1 MRLQLSSA
9 GPRCRVSAFLL
20 LSWPWLHGCGG
31 AQKSATP
38 ATAPARESIVAM
50 ARLEPRGRVHR
61 VAAAE
66 DGVIARVLV
75 SEGATVKAGEPIA
88 YLAVHALREE
98 EAHAATLK
106 LERSGLS
113 ALEVTAQ
120 EARLRLAQAEAAYY
134 RAQAEREKGLLE
146 SGLIGGRQ
154 LDSTGLQARRAEEA
168 VSTAQADLDRLRQ
181 VAVLSRREAESELA
195 RARTLAER
203 AVVRSP
209 IDGVVLKVLAH
220 PGERTGVTPV
230 AQVGATAEMTAVAE
244 VHANDIRL
252 VTPGQRASFTSPALP
267 APLAGRV
274 AQIGALIAR
283 NDVFGEDPT
292 APANARVF
300 QVVVSLDDSS
310 IAGRFTNLEGQVRIQ
325 LQATGS

>member
-1 MRLQLSSA
+1 
-9 GPRCRVSAFLL
+9 V
-20 LSWPWLHGCGG
+20 
-31 AQKSATP
+31 
-38 ATAPARESIVAM
+38 
-50 ARLEPRGRVHR
+50 
-61 VAAAE
+61 
-66 DGVIARVLV
+66 V
-75 SEGATVKAGEPIA
+75 SEGMTVKAGEPIA
-88 YLAVHALREE
+88 YLAVHSVREE
-98 EAHAATLK
+98 EVRAAALK

-120 EARLRLAQAEAAYY
+120 EARLRLAEAEAAYY
-134 RAQAEREKGLLE
+134 GAQAEREKALLE

-154 LDSTGLQARRAEEA
+154 LDSTSLQARRAEEA
-168 VSTAQADLDRLRQ
+168 VSTTRAELDRLRR

-209 IDGVVLKVLAH
+209 IDGVVLKVLARS
-220 PGERTGVTPV
+220 GERVGVAAV

-252 VTPGQRASFTSPALP
+252 VAAGQRASFVSAALP
-267 APLAGRV
+267 GPLAGRV
-274 AQIGALIAR
+274 DQVGALIAR

-300 QVVVSLDDSS
+300 QVIVRLDDSS
-310 IAGRFTNLEGQVRIQ
+310 VAGRFTNLEGQVRIQ
-325 LQATGS
+325 LQAAGS